1 MIAYNPRGLAPQE
14 VAASR
19 ERHGDNVIT
28 PPKDASAWLLLLDK
42 FRDPIIR
49 ILLLA
54 AVLSLVIGFIHRDF
68 TESIGIICA
77 IILATC
83 VGFWFE
89 WDAQRRF
96 RRLNQVNDDIPV
108 KVMRDGAIREIP
120 RREVVVGDVV
130 YIESGE
136 TVPADGEL
144 VEAVSLKINESTLT
158 GEPEVDKTVDEAHF
172 DPEATYPSNVVMRG
186 TTVADGYGV
195 LVVTAV
201 TVPRRAALP
210 SNRPCRTTNP
220 PRWTAS

>member
-28 PPKDASAWLLLLDK
+28 PQKDVSAWLLLLDK

-108 KVMRDGAIREIP
+108 KVMRGGAIREIP
-120 RREVVVGDVV
+120 RREVVVGDVI

-144 VEAVSLKINESTLT
+144 VEARVAEDQRI
-158 GEPEVDKTVDEAHF
+158 
-172 DPEATYPSNVVMRG
+172 DPYGRARSGQNGGRSPLRSGGDLSVECCDARDDGGRRLWRAGGHGRG
-186 TTVADGYGV
+186 
-195 LVVTAV
+195 
-201 TVPRRAALP
+201 
-210 SNRPCRTTNP
+210 
-220 PRWTAS
+220 